1 MAEARLT
8 ISMATSGARRR
19 KLSPFGADVV
29 AAFVAAL
36 AILLIYAVAG
46 LPSLWDAEGDNDS
59 LLRLVE
65 VRDLVAGQ
73 GWFDLHQY
81 RMGMPGGFEM
91 HWSRLVDAPIAAIIL
106 VVSTLTGSMAAGETA
121 ALILWPVLLLAAALF
136 LILRAVR
143 TIGGE
148 EAMLPAIVLG
158 AAALYF
164 GGQFAP
170 AAIDHHNVQLV
181 LALAMIAA
189 LLRAG
194 ERNHGGA
201 LAGACAALMLAVGM
215 ETMPYVAAAGA
226 WVAITFLLDGQAGRR
241 TAIGFGLSFA
251 AVSAIVFFGTVSP
264 RAWSTVRCDALSV
277 AQLGIAAISGA
288 GLAAIAGIPL
298 VHGRRPARVAA
309 LLVLG
314 IAVGAVAVFF
324 FPQCLADPY
333 AGLDPRLKM
342 HWMDA
347 ISEAQPL
354 WSMIGS
360 DPGKAIKYY
369 ASPLLGLVV
378 VGLGLWRGGARRGLV
393 LVGVFLLT
401 AILVSVWQVRGAM
414 FSIPFAAVPLAAW
427 VGAWRR
433 RAADKGKPA
442 DTLRM
447 AAAWLLS
454 LNVTWTLAVALGS
467 LVPPL
472 FRADAAPQA
481 GEQRKCRA
489 AEDYEAL
496 ASLPAGGV
504 LAVANHGAPILRYTP
519 HRVLAGLYHRNIEAN
534 LLTLSAFTGPAAGA
548 QALVREQGLAYV
560 VICPGDDETRMLAEQ
575 APAGF
580 VTLMLEGNAPH
591 WLEPI
596 AGSTEEPLRIYR
608 VLTGR

>member
-1 MAEARLT
+1 MT
-8 ISMATSGARRR
+8 ISMATSGAGRRVLAPVER
-19 KLSPFGADVV
+19 DALAACVV
-29 AAFVAAL
+29 AL

-91 HWSRLVDAPIAAIIL
+91 HWSRLVDAPIAALIL

-143 TIGGE
+143 AIGGE
-148 EAMLPAIVLG
+148 QAMLPAIVLG

-170 AAIDHHNVQLV
+170 ATIDHHNVQLV
-181 LALAMIAA
+181 LALAMIVA
-189 LLRAG
+189 LLKAG

-226 WVAITFLLDGQAGRR
+226 WVAITFLLGGEVGRR

-251 AVSAIVFFGTVSP
+251 TVSALVFFGTVSP
-264 RAWSTVRCDALSV
+264 RSWSTVRCDALSV
-277 AQLGIAAISGA
+277 AQLGIAVISGV
-288 GLAAIAGIPL
+288 GLAAIAGIPF

-309 LLVLG
+309 VLVLG
-314 IAVGAVAVFF
+314 VAVGAVALFF

-333 AGLDPRLKM
+333 AGLDPRLET
-342 HWMDA
+342 HWMNA

-354 WSMIGS
+354 WSMIES

-378 VGLGLWRGGARRGLV
+378 VGLGLWRGGAGRGLG

-433 RAADKGKPA
+433 RAAVNGKPA

-481 GEQRKCRA
+481 PGELRKCRA
-489 AEDYEAL
+489 AQDYEAL
-496 ASLPAGGV
+496 AALPAGGV

-548 QALVREQGLAYV
+548 QALVREQGLTYV

-596 AGSTEEPLRIYR
+596 AGSPEEPLRIYR
-608 VLTGR
+608 VLPGR